1 MLERPPVSCKSVVT
15 DVVKTPDGVILVRDP
30 HPAVNQALYLIA
42 YRQRTGGQLGT
53 GLVCH
58 DSKKCPPWCAD
69 LTRGVEG
76 SVERKSSR

>member
-58 DSKKCPPWCAD
+58 DSKKCPP
-69 LTRGVEG
+69 LVRRSYERRGGFCRE
-76 SVERKSSR
+76 EE